1 MDLCTGI
8 FAPNPDLTPGG
19 HLMRPILMAA
29 VLLSLLCGLSQAAQ
43 VTGTVYYDRNAN
55 GQRETDEPG
64 LPGVR
69 ISDGITV
76 TCTRD
81 DGSYTLN
88 PPDEYTVIRVS
99 WHAGYWPTANRFW
112 EGVEGATPRTGLDFA
127 LRSPVGDELKPGALI
142 VQITDVHTLPDTVHL
157 IKQVAEQIAGLNPR
171 FVIATGDLVMDVNG
185 ATTEARVRELYSAFQ
200 AGISPLPVPVLSL
213 PGNHEMCGTGAK
225 SFEGDQSLLGEGA
238 YSRLRG
244 PLYYSFDNAGMHF
257 VLLHATRVNTPGKV
271 GGGYRDGLTDVELEW
286 LKQDL
291 FHVPPDT
298 PICVFMH
305 EPPRGFAN
313 RDAFAALLQNRPV
326 IGMFAGHTHEV
337 KTYDFA
343 GARVWE
349 SGAVSGSWWAGP
361 ERKNP
366 CPDGSAPGYRL
377 IWVTPEGS
385 IETIYR
391 GEWAES
397 AAEFQSVQWDP
408 ATRRIEANIAAF
420 DPAREITGFDLHFA
434 GMTFSAPAEVRGGG
448 AWREAEIEGF
458 VENGNVGGFYGL
470 RAKAVTADSQGPS
483 VTLNNPMYVPLP
495 AAELDGS
502 QDGKLRFFIVN
513 QHAANLVTIG
523 GQSFRMPVDEGI
535 VDRWIEMPIPAE
547 ALKGPA
553 QVTITA
559 QGTPPDNPNL
569 DDFRICAMSLT
580 VGNRQLVANETVQ
593 REQWLGDNDEGR
605 PAEFTFNLAEV
616 NTAAD
621 AAEGTLSV
629 TLGAS
634 AAPTWVMMNG
644 VKLGDVA
651 ASDKRRTATLTVP
664 ADALKGPLAVTVG
677 AGKVAENDLAD
688 FSVATLSLKI
698 GDRQFLSAEKD
709 IALGDGKPAAAPECT
724 FHLLPFVPEG

>member
-1 MDLCTGI
+1 
-8 FAPNPDLTPGG
+8 
-19 HLMRPILMAA
+19 MRRILMVA
-29 VLLSLLCGLSQAAQ
+29 VLLSLLCGMSQAAQ

-55 GQRETDEPG
+55 GQREGDEPG
-64 LPGVR
+64 LSGVR

-76 TCTRD
+76 TCTRE

-127 LRSPVGDELKPGALI
+127 LRSPAGDELKPGALI
-142 VQITDVHTLPDTVHL
+142 VQITDIHALPDSVNL
-157 IKQVAEQIAGLNPR
+157 IKQVSEQIGGLNPR

-185 ATTEARVRELYSAFQ
+185 ATTEARVRDLYAAFQ
-200 AGISPLPVPVLSL
+200 QGIDPVSAPLLTL

-225 SFEGDQSLLGEGA
+225 SFEGDQNLLGEGA

-244 PLYYSFDNAGMHF
+244 PLYYSFDNAGVHF

-286 LKQDL
+286 LRQDL
-291 FHVPPDT
+291 MHVSPDT
-298 PICVFMH
+298 PICLFMH

-313 RDAFAALLQNRPV
+313 RDAFAALLQERPV

-343 GARVWE
+343 GAPVWE

-385 IETIYR
+385 LETIYR

-397 AAEFQSVQWDP
+397 AAEFQSIQWDP
-408 ATRRIEANIAAF
+408 ETRRIETNVAAF
-420 DPAREITGFDLHFA
+420 DPTREITGFDLHFA

-458 VENGNVGGFYGL
+458 VEDGNVGGFYGL
-470 RAKAVTADSQGPS
+470 RAKAVTADDQGPS
-483 VTLNNPMYVPLP
+483 VTLNNPMYVPFL

-502 QDGKLRFFIVN
+502 QPGTVRFFIVN

-523 GQSFRMPVDEGI
+523 GQSFPMPVDEKI
-535 VDRWIEMPIPAE
+535 LDCWIEMPIPAE
-547 ALKGPA
+547 ALKGRA

-559 QGTPPDNPNL
+559 KGTPPDNPNL
-569 DDFRICAMSLT
+569 DDFRIRALSLS
-580 VGNRQLVANETVQ
+580 VGNRRFVANETVR
-593 REQWLGDNDEGR
+593 REQWLGDNEEDR
-605 PAEFTFNLAEV
+605 PVEFTFSLAEV
-616 NTAAD
+616 RPIPD

-634 AAPTWVMMNG
+634 AAPTCVMMNG

-651 ASDKRRTATLTVP
+651 ASEKRQTATLAVP
-664 ADALKGPLAVTVG
+664 ADALKGPLAVTVR
-677 AGKVAENDLAD
+677 AGKIADDDLAD
-688 FSVATLSLKI
+688 FLVATLSLKV
-698 GDRQFLSAEKD
+698 GDRQFLSAETD
-709 IALGDGKPAAAPECT
+709 VALGDGNPASAPEYT